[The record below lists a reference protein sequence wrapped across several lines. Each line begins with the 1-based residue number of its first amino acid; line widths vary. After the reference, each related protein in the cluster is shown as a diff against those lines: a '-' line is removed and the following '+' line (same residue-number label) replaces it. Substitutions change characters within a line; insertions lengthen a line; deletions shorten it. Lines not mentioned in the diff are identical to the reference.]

1 MNERLSIHDLADE
14 VWDEQKNKVVAKPN
28 EMFEGRGIIIQSHFK
43 LGQSGL
49 LWSAKRDDSLVVT
62 IITYEKD
69 SARSDTKKVEMP
81 SPVVNI

>member
-49 LWSAKRDDSLVVT
+49 L
-62 IITYEKD
+62 
-69 SARSDTKKVEMP
+69 
-81 SPVVNI
+81 